1 MAVIPLTLVI
11 SLCLVFTFVVFFLIE
26 HSRSRYSSAESQSIL
41 PLAEESPR
49 LVPVRAAT
57 PSLRHRHDA
66 SDCGCAR
73 GERPACDHCLNRRAS

>member
-26 HSRSRYSSAESQSIL
+26 HSRNRYSSAESQSIL
-41 PLAEESPR
+41 PLAEEAPR
-49 LVPVRAAT
+49 LVPIRASSSS
-57 PSLRHRHDA
+57 PRHRHDS
-66 SDCGCAR
+66 SDCGCAG